1 MLSKKI
7 NTRIAELGED
17 SLYIFTGNIRWNQ
30 LKSSDLGITSE
41 EWVGPSLFYPQLKEK
56 ALDHLGGDSDKSEV
70 AVFNRT
76 SAGIVSSIMALVKPG
91 NILVSFA
98 PDKKAH
104 PSVSRGAKLAGAKL
118 YEVDTI
124 EELKNVPES
133 SSAVCVVTGVT
144 SELLLLDQELF
155 VEAIKMAKL
164 MNMIVIVD
172 DAYGARIRTILLNQ
186 PTALEAGA
194 DIVITNNDKAALHG
208 PRAGIMAGNKELV
221 MKASAKASEYGMEAR
236 APIALGVLRSLEQFK
251 PEELIGE
258 MNVGQS
264 LYEGLSKKMGEEY
277 VRKTLLGPEISAD
290 NALRYILKRRGMN
303 SKDCAVVPS

>member
-1 MLSKKI
+1 
-7 NTRIAELGED
+7 
-17 SLYIFTGNIRWNQ
+17 
-30 LKSSDLGITSE
+30 
-41 EWVGPSLFYPQLKEK
+41 
-56 ALDHLGGDSDKSEV
+56 
-70 AVFNRT
+70 
-76 SAGIVSSIMALVKPG
+76 MALVKPG

-264 LYEGLSKKMGEEY
+264 LYEGLSKKWEKSMCGKHYSVQKYRQTMHSGIFLKEE
-277 VRKTLLGPEISAD
+277 E
-290 NALRYILKRRGMN
+290 
-303 SKDCAVVPS
+303 